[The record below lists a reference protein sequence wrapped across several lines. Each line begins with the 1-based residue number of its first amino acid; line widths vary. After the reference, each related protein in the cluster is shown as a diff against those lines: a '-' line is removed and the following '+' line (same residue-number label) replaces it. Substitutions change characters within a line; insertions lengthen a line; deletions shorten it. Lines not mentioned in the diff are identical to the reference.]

1 MSRFLRVNKRTVL
14 AAAAALLVVCGSL
27 GWLERE
33 PLTCWFYLRG
43 LARANEGS
51 RAVWVERVT
60 RLDDAAT
67 PGLLAMLGQ
76 KDAQACGN
84 AEAALLAVSARW
96 GEDDARRIALAKK
109 LADDFAHF
117 SGPGRAA
124 AVNIVTAWL
133 NAESTPTAASMG
145 AAEKMLELAARSSDS
160 AARAAALQ
168 LTEAFAAHAP
178 ANAEVGPC
186 RELVA
191 ACFEDSAPENRV
203 QAVAMAERFLPDM
216 RKQALPLLND
226 SESAVRVAAMRAIG
240 ATQGIIATE
249 DLLRWLHDPEPEVRR
264 MCERALRIR
273 NLTDEKIALGRL
285 ITDPAPRIRLQV
297 LACLRGGD
305 ETDVYAGVW
314 LRHLSH
320 DPAPEVRFAA
330 VRAIREQGLTELND
344 RIDQMARNDPSPT
357 VCDFA
362 RRCLASQGR

>member
-1 MSRFLRVNKRTVL
+1 MSRFLRMNKRTVL

-33 PLTCWFYLRG
+33 PLACWFYLRG
-43 LARANEGS
+43 LARADEGS

-60 RLDDAAT
+60 RLDNAAT
-67 PGLLAMLGQ
+67 PGLLAML
-76 KDAQACGN
+76 AQNDVQVCEN
-84 AEAALLAVSARW
+84 AEAALLAMSARW
-96 GEDDARRIALAKK
+96 GADDARRSALAKK
-109 LADDFAHF
+109 LADGFAHF
-117 SGPGRAA
+117 SGSGRGA
-124 AVNIVTAWL
+124 AVNVLTVWL
-133 NAESTPTAASMG
+133 NAESTPTAPSIG
-145 AAEKMLELAARSSDS
+145 AAARILEMAAHSSDS
-160 AARAAALQ
+160 EARAVALQ
-168 LTEAFAAHAP
+168 LTEAVAAHAP
-178 ANAEVGPC
+178 ANADLGPC

-191 ACFEDSAPENRV
+191 ACFEDSAPDNRV
-203 QAVAMAERFLPDM
+203 KAVAAAERFLPDM

-226 SESAVRVAAMRAIG
+226 PEPAVRIAAMQAIG
-240 ATQGIIATE
+240 ATQGIIETE
-249 DLLRWLHDPEPEVRR
+249 DLLRWLHDPNPEVRR
-264 MCERALRIR
+264 FCERALRSR
-273 NLTDEKIALGRL
+273 GVSDEQIALGRL
-285 ITDPAPRIRLQV
+285 ITDPVPRVRLQV
-297 LACLRGGD
+297 LTCLRRGD